1 MHILLSW
8 SYHIDIMLSILR
20 CAVADIELP
29 YHIISLNHCI
39 LCWHWHLLAT
49 DRWFWPPLLRSHP
62 WLCDMIQKTGKTLGV
77 KGLMLLT
84 HRSGDDID
92 TKAHRP
98 VKNGELRWCS
108 RNKLDSRFVV
118 LHTCTGTW
126 EYNGIH
132 THSHRRLARVLKN
145 DVRATTCS
153 KFYTRITLHID
164 LIYPPWN

>member
-1 MHILLSW
+1 MCCCRYRLT
-8 SYHIDIMLSILR
+8 
-20 CAVADIELP
+20 
-29 YHIISLNHCI
+29 ISLNHCI
-39 LCWHWHLLAT
+39 LCWHWHLLVT

-108 RNKLDSRFVV
+108 RNKLDSRFVF
-118 LHTCTGTW
+118 LHTGTGTW

-164 LIYPPWN
+164 LPSLKLT